1 MDKINELKIRIEN
14 IFNEELTMDKL
25 NELKVEYLGKKGYI
39 TELNSMIKELP
50 NEEKK
55 EFGKNVNELRNLF
68 DTKYEE
74 VKIRL
79 EEELLNKKLES
90 ERIDITLPSK
100 KVRRGS
106 LHPMSRIQ
114 AEFEDIFVSSR
125 RFLPQKASEIAD
137 DLPKSTLIIH
147 AFCREVKRNVCLTAF
162 FLTDGYKNII
172 MKGNILRHAWH
183 GEERRTP
190 L

>member
-14 IFNEELTMDKL
+14 IFNEELTMEKL

-39 TELNSMIKELP
+39 TELNSMIKDLP

-68 DTKYEE
+68 NTKYEE

-90 ERIDITLPSK
+90 ERKTTSPQNTPKTQIK
-100 KVRRGS
+100 K
-106 LHPMSRIQ
+106 L
-114 AEFEDIFVSSR
+114 F
-125 RFLPQKASEIAD
+125 K
-137 DLPKSTLIIH
+137 K
-147 AFCREVKRNVCLTAF
+147 
-162 FLTDGYKNII
+162 
-172 MKGNILRHAWH
+172 
-183 GEERRTP
+183 
-190 L
+190 